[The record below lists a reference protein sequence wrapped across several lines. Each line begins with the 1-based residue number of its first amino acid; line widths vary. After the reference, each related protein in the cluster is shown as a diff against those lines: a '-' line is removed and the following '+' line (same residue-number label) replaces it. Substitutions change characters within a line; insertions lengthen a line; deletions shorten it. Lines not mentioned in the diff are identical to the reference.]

1 MMRHWHHALSDLVAH
16 CLGLY
21 RPDGMRWGDL
31 IEFPGFSFCP
41 PLVIIHFAVRPSIP
55 AAKIE
60 FLEEI
65 LPFRTKTNVAGAKM
79 FSDLHKFRHSMA
91 YSQQGDR

>member
-31 IEFPGFSFCP
+31 IRFLGFSFCP
-41 PLVIIHFAVRPSIP
+41 PLVMIYFAVQPSIP
-55 AAKIE
+55 AAEIE
-60 FLEEI
+60 FLEEN
-65 LPFRTKTNVAGAKM
+65 LPFWTKSNLVESKM
-79 FSDLHKFRHSMA
+79 FSQREIYGAGRFR
-91 YSQQGDR
+91 